1 MTDNTRNLLISQLK
15 SELQSRSDLTTLSDD
30 ELKKLAVAALENKI
44 DWARTNSPEAYM
56 VNI

>member
-30 ELKKLAVAALENKI
+30 ELKKLADTVTAL
-44 DWARTNSPEAYM
+44 RG
-56 VNI
+56 